1 MIKNIFNLRNDLP
14 IIYYSLK
21 NKKLPIKSKLIIAI
35 AIIYLISP
43 IDLLPDNF
51 IGMGLI
57 DDLLVVPG
65 LLSFSKTFIPSTVL
79 NESKEEVEASKSKI
93 KKDIILSIIL
103 FATIIIIS
111 IISKNL

>member
-65 LLSFSKTFIPSTVL
+65 LLSFSKTLFRVL
-79 NESKEEVEASKSKI
+79 FWMNQ
-93 KKDIILSIIL
+93 KKKL
-103 FATIIIIS
+103 
-111 IISKNL
+111 KKVNLR